1 MNRDRLTRVLL
12 LILAGVAAAWLA
24 TVTEWAE
31 VEVEKP
37 PRGEAARNP
46 FFALDQLAGELEVRL
61 EHRKDLETLPPAGVR
76 LVLTSPYWD
85 LFPERSAALRQWVET
100 GGHLVLPGRMLSEE
114 ALQEWLPLAHGD
126 KVRSAARPSGRR
138 VPPPEERHCRELEG
152 AASPAGTERVAY
164 KVCAAP
170 HWRELVPEPG
180 VVVQWVL
187 QGPEGIEMLRVP
199 FGRGSVAAYGP
210 WALMHNRDLTRW
222 DHALAASALLQLQ
235 RGSVVWVVAEE
246 SSQPLLAWV
255 WQHGRVALLLVLGA
269 IAAWLWRS
277 AIRFGPLGAVP
288 MPERRSMGEQVAG
301 TGAFLRRHGTATLH
315 AAQVR
320 ALQETARMRLP
331 GYARLPPAAA
341 TDAIAQATGL
351 DAAALARALDSA
363 QQAQRSLPHALELLE
378 TARRRLR
385 AAPTPRSS

>member
-1 MNRDRLTRVLL
+1 MNRETLTRVLL
-12 LILAGVAAAWLA
+12 LVLAAVAAAWVA

-31 VEVEKP
+31 VEVERP

-46 FFALDQLAGELEVRL
+46 FFALEQLARELGVRL
-61 EHRKDLETLPPAGVR
+61 EHRKDLASMPPAGVR

-85 LFPERSAALRQWVET
+85 LFPERSDMLRQWVEA

-126 KVRSAARPSGRR
+126 KVRSAQASRR
-138 VPPPEERHCRELEG
+138 KTPPPEERHCRELEG
-152 AASPAGTERVAY
+152 ADSRAGTDRVAY
-164 KVCAAP
+164 KVCVAP
-170 HWRELVPEPG
+170 HWRELVPGPD

-199 FGRGSVAAYGP
+199 FGRGSVTAYGP
-210 WALMHNRDLTRW
+210 MALMHNRDLTRW
-222 DHALAASALLQLQ
+222 DHALAASAALQLQ
-235 RGSVVWVVAEE
+235 RGSEVWVVAEE
-246 SSQPLLAWV
+246 SRQFLLAWV
-255 WQHGRVALLLVLGA
+255 WRHGWVALLLVLAA

-288 MPERRSMGEQVAG
+288 APQRRSMGEQIAG
-301 TGAFLRRHGTATLH
+301 TGAFLRRHGTAALH

-320 ALQETARMRLP
+320 ALQETARVRLP

-341 TDAIAQATGL
+341 IESIAKATGL
-351 DAAALARALDSA
+351 DAAALARALDSP
-363 QQAQRSLPHALELLE
+363 QQPQRSLPHALELLE

-385 AAPTPRSS
+385 AAPTPRFP